1 MKHIAY
7 SHNRNRSLVET
18 LGSTVW
24 RVLASRLL
32 PPMDPAGRRPW
43 ARRLIAAFLLI
54 LAIAIQAALL
64 VLVAE
69 LVEVIHGVMELY
81 LDLVSIQLELQ
92 STYVAA
98 TTPK

>member
-18 LGSTVW
+18 LVQPVW

-32 PPMDPAGRRPW
+32 PPMDKPGGHSW
-43 ARRLIAAFLLI
+43 ARRIVAVLLLI
-54 LAIAIQAALL
+54 LALAMQAALL
-64 VLVAE
+64 VVVAE

-81 LDLVSIQLELQ
+81 LDLADIQLELQ
-92 STYVAA
+92 STYIAA

>member
-18 LGSTVW
+18 LVQPVW
-24 RVLASRLL
+24 RVLAARLL
-32 PPMDPAGRRPW
+32 PPMEPAGGHSW
-43 ARRLIAAFLLI
+43 ARRIVAAALLV

-81 LDLVSIQLELQ
+81 LDLVSVQLELQ
-92 STYVAA
+92 STYIAA

>member
-18 LGSTVW
+18 LGSSVW
-24 RVLASRLL
+24 RVLARRFL
-32 PPMDPAGRRPW
+32 PPLAAPGHSSLWRRIV
-43 ARRLIAAFLLI
+43 AVILLC
-54 LAIAIQAALL
+54 LALVIQAALL
-64 VLVAE
+64 VLIAE

-81 LDLVSIQLELQ
+81 LDLADLQLDLT
-92 STYVAA
+92 SSYVAA